1 MKSLIFFGMLF
12 IGFTM
17 NSCDNNV
24 VTPVQDSLSN
34 EVIQDLQFVKE
45 EEKLARDVYIYA
57 YAKYGLSIFDNISQS
72 EQKHIDAVGALLVQ
86 YNIADLSLA
95 AEGEFSN
102 TTLQTLYNN
111 LTAQV
116 DISIEKALF
125 VGATIEDLD
134 ISDIDDMIANT
145 DAADILNVY
154 EKLTCGSKNHIRA
167 FESQLTSYGETY
179 VPQYI
184 SQDYYETI
192 LSETSGHCGN

>member
-24 VTPVQDSLSN
+24 VTPVQNTLSN
-34 EVIQDLQFVKE
+34 DVIEDLQFLKE
-45 EEKLARDVYIYA
+45 EEKLARDVYLYA

-72 EQKHIDAVGALLVQ
+72 EQKHIDAVGTLLTQ
-86 YNIADLSLA
+86 YNITDLSLA
-95 AEGEFSN
+95 AAGEFSN
-102 TTLQTLYNN
+102 ATLQTLYDN

-116 DISIEKALF
+116 DISVEKALF

-134 ISDIDDMIANT
+134 ISDIDNMIANT
-145 DAADILNVY
+145 DATDILNVY
-154 EKLTCGSKNHIRA
+154 EKLTCGSKNHIRG
-167 FESQLTSYGETY
+167 FDGQLTNYGETY

-184 SQDYYETI
+184 SQEYYETI
-192 LSETSGHCGN
+192 LGEPHGHCGG